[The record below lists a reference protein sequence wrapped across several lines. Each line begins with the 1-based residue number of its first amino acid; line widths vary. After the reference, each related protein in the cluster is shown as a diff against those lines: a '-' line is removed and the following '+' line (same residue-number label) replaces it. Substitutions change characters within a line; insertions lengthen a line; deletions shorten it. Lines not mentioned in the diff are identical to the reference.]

1 MYIHLKGARFANRV
15 PGHRDYLGSL
25 MGLGIRREVLG
36 DILPDQEGAVLLA
49 STGIAPYIKENL
61 MSVGRQEVTVEEI
74 ALEEIT
80 QHLSDGQEMTIGV
93 ASERLDAVISKV
105 FSLSR
110 QDASKAITSGKVQV
124 NWRFVLK
131 PDLSV
136 KEGDLISIR
145 GFGRIRIQNQTGTSR
160 SGRLKIR
167 IVRYGS

>member
-1 MYIHLKGARFANRV
+1 
-15 PGHRDYLGSL
+15 